1 MVVVDRNMDV
11 SNAVVTNVEE
21 QVGNAIDLAP
31 KNIRV
36 NGISPGMIAS
46 PFNQRFSQGGEAGSA
61 WANDNLVGRW
71 GDPEH
76 INGAVIFLASDE
88 SSFITGSDIKL
99 EGAWLAARAR
109 LGEGSIISDQQLQK
123 KVRQVFVFDA
133 YGTLLDVDAA
143 AREAAAEPGMEALKE
158 N

>member
-46 PFNQRFSQGGEAGSA
+46 PFNQRFS
-61 WANDNLVGRW
+61 
-71 GDPEH
+71 
-76 INGAVIFLASDE
+76 
-88 SSFITGSDIKL
+88 
-99 EGAWLAARAR
+99 
-109 LGEGSIISDQQLQK
+109 
-123 KVRQVFVFDA
+123 
-133 YGTLLDVDAA
+133 
-143 AREAAAEPGMEALKE
+143 
-158 N
+158 